1 MLTFAMLTRLSPG
14 ALRSPQS
21 LEKLEKQVMERI
33 RSECPQVEWVHN
45 YAILGGCDY
54 LDIFTAPDLNTAMKV
69 STIIRTYGHAQT
81 EVWTATD
88 WKAYKDLVRNLPKG
102 GSEGEGAGI

>member
-21 LEKLEKQVMERI
+21 LENLEKQVMERI
-33 RSECPQVEWVHN
+33 NSECPQVEWVHN
-45 YAILGGCDY
+45 FAILGGCDY

-69 STIIRTYGHAQT
+69 STIIRTYGHAKT
-81 EVWTATD
+81 EVWAATD
-88 WKAYKDLVRNLPKG
+88 WKAYKDLIRHLPAG
-102 GSEGEGAGI
+102 GVEGEGAGI